1 MSPMSGKVHNPSNFY
16 IQVFTSKACNN
27 FVGLNNELSIKQNF
41 VVTGVN
47 LWLAVFPIAFI
58 AIFYTVMVRFNKN
71 NILLQHHL
79 TDHIITIS

>member
-1 MSPMSGKVHNPSNFY
+1 MSSKVHNPSNVY
-16 IQVFTSKACNN
+16 TKACNN
-27 FVGLNNELSIKQNF
+27 IGALNNELSIKQNF
-41 VVTGVN
+41 VVTGVH